1 MSANDDS
8 DSQVSTM
15 HSDESEDELPALND
29 RAARQLRYNE
39 DDDEDSD
46 DDDDEPDVGPAE
58 ARENY
63 QSIFDR
69 VTGGVYYRSSHYRA
83 KQAGAREVRLLEG
96 HSTRL
101 QANVADIGLVRDK
114 LLHHQRVNAANNY
127 EDTPEH
133 KAQKEGDATALETC
147 EALLDKPTRDLVN
160 ITRELDEARA
170 LQADRVTIYTDY
182 AGMDDRFF
190 KETAGGFGDGAR
202 FLHHANA
209 RCCRHYVYPI
219 IAIVINVS
227 VPLTRREIM
236 DALGV
241 KTSNQGVIMVLKGL
255 VKTGFV
261 RLNARPTA
269 NSSCSYDLNPEAY
282 DTFRLKYDMDFTSR
296 LEDIPELIARI
307 RAFITEYRDSRQQ
320 FQLGPQRAPAA
331 PTAARVR
338 NSTSFTSPPPAQ
350 RRRVVTGERTRLV
363 ANNEVV

>member
-1 MSANDDS
+1 MKLEHSKQTALRS
-8 DSQVSTM
+8 TPTLLRVDSQ
-15 HSDESEDELPALND
+15 
-29 RAARQLRYNE
+29 
-39 DDDEDSD
+39 
-46 DDDDEPDVGPAE
+46 
-58 ARENY
+58 
-63 QSIFDR
+63 
-69 VTGGVYYRSSHYRA
+69 
-83 KQAGAREVRLLEG
+83 
-96 HSTRL
+96 
-101 QANVADIGLVRDK
+101 
-114 LLHHQRVNAANNY
+114 
-127 EDTPEH
+127 
-133 KAQKEGDATALETC
+133 
-147 EALLDKPTRDLVN
+147 
-160 ITRELDEARA
+160 
-170 LQADRVTIYTDY
+170 
-182 AGMDDRFF
+182 FF
-190 KETAGGFGDGAR
+190 KENAGGLGDGAR
-202 FLHHANA
+202 FLHHDNA

-320 FQLGPQRAPAA
+320 FQLGPQRAPVA